1 MERACVLLPPGGGKR
16 EKDRTIPTYVAVKIN
31 GGNNPPCRRHRSI
44 TATPP
49 IDGNMELE

>member
-31 GGNNPPCRRHRSI
+31 GGNNPQFW
-44 TATPP
+44 AT
-49 IDGNMELE
+49 LLLK